1 MSEPLDPLTFPLW
14 GSRLIEASAGTGK
27 TWTLAALYV
36 RLILGHGTANHAP
49 PGAFLP
55 EQILVMTFTRAATR
69 ELSERIRAR
78 LEEAAA
84 CFRDDGLP
92 TDDFLRSL
100 LDDYPDPPARR
111 RAAWR
116 LTLASQAMEGAALH
130 TLDAWCQ
137 QVLQDTTFTHGQW
150 FPAQITDND
159 DDLIPLA
166 LQDLWRQRLYPL
178 SGLEFRV
185 FLDDWKDFS
194 QFSRHIQKDLPK
206 NTLPPWSMESASAN
220 ARLWKEKHREMTDG
234 LKTLRTLWRSRIET
248 LCAWLDGQLP
258 PTQPD
263 TPFNQKTFKG
273 ETVRQWCARLLHWCE
288 ENGPTDPSL
297 TEDVWDKLTPTGL
310 RAQVK
315 KNCRVDPPALFEE
328 LDDFRTALQYLS
340 DQRKHLHDLMVEGVA
355 LRLAQHKTQV
365 LRQNF
370 TDIQQRLDQ
379 ALQGPQGEALVT
391 DLRLRYPIA
400 LIDEFQDTSMRQ
412 LRMLDRIYDLNAN
425 APERGIFLIGDP
437 KQSIYGFRDADIR
450 SYLKARASV
459 APRHYLLTTNH
470 RSVAPVVEFINTLFR
485 GAEQR
490 VGPGAFRFRERDEA
504 PLPFHPVQARGR
516 EEQLLCGGQPPPALT
531 VSWTAELDNRGQL
544 FERMAEHC
552 AEHLG
557 RLLSSAAGFYTPQS
571 ALQAPLCP
579 ADLAILVRDRHE
591 AAAVKN
597 ALERRNI
604 PSVYLSDRS
613 HLLDSAETPDVLLW
627 LQSVAHPRNPRL
639 LRAALGT
646 TTLGFSLT
654 ELEQWARSETAFEEL
669 LNFWMELHHCWQRQ
683 GVLSML
689 QRLLHH
695 FFLPARWLQEKE
707 GERRLTQVLHL
718 AEFLQRTSAHLEGP
732 EALIQWLIHE
742 RQTPTSSPEE
752 LRLES
757 DADRVRIITI
767 HKSKGLEFPVVYLP
781 FATCF
786 KPQPDA
792 EEKRLQEDIRL
803 LYVALTRAQHALW
816 IGVSP
821 FKYKT
826 GGAQFSAS
834 ALGWL
839 LGAAPGDPAER
850 LLPLLRETWKSV
862 PEVHFAEARLPLAV
876 TPFTPPPAPALRPAS
891 PLTGN
896 FDRAWAIHSFSSLT
910 RSLAF
915 ALPAPPTA
923 RQNPSLSAAG
933 PRHRFPRGAWA
944 GKFLHEQLA
953 WAAERHFAFDT
964 DPTLNLQLHQRCLR
978 QGWETHAADLGQ
990 WLQEIALTP
999 IAPSGVALRAL
1010 PQTFQEME
1018 FWFPLQS
1025 THTERLDDFCQTHFW
1040 PGLPRPPLTARTLK
1054 GLMMGFA
1061 DLVFLRE
1068 DRFWVLDYKS
1078 NALGENDAAY
1088 TRATLEQAV
1097 VTHRYE
1103 VQLALY
1109 LLALH
1114 RLLKVRLGSSYVPHR
1129 HLGGGIDL
1137 FLRGIQGPEH
1147 GSLLLESPHRW
1158 IEALDALLTP
1168 APTGI
1173 PS

>member
-36 RLILGHGTANHAP
+36 RLVLGHGSGHHAP

-84 CFRDDGLP
+84 CFRGDGLP
-92 TDDFLRSL
+92 ADDFLRTL
-100 LDDYPDPPARR
+100 LDDYPDPLARR
-111 RAAWR
+111 HAAWR
-116 LTLASQAMEGAALH
+116 LTLASQAMESAAIH

-137 QVLQDTTFTHGQW
+137 QVLQDTTFSHGQW

-159 DDLIPLA
+159 EDLIPLA
-166 LQDLWRQRLYPL
+166 LQDLWRQRFYPL
-178 SGLEFRV
+178 SGLEFRF
-185 FLDDWKDFS
+185 FLEDWKDFS
-194 QFSRHIQKDLPK
+194 HFSRCIRKDLPI
-206 NTLPPWSMESASAN
+206 NTLPSWSMENARAN
-220 ARLWKEKHREMTDG
+220 AIAWKERHQAMTDG
-234 LKTLRTLWRSRIET
+234 LKTLRTLWRSRIEA
-248 LCAWLDGQLP
+248 LCAWLDDQLP
-258 PTQPD
+258 PNRQD
-263 TPFNQKTFKG
+263 TPFNQKTFRA
-273 ETVRQWCARLLHWCE
+273 ETVRQWCARLRHWCE
-288 ENGPTDPSL
+288 ENGPTDPCL
-297 TEDVWDKLTPTGL
+297 TEEVWDKLTPAGL
-310 RAQVK
+310 QAQVK
-315 KNCRVDPPALFEE
+315 KNCRIDPPALLEE
-328 LDDFRTALQYLS
+328 LDDLRTTLQHLR
-340 DQRKHLHDLMVEGVA
+340 DQRKQLHDLMVEGVA
-355 LRLAQHKTQV
+355 LRLAQHKSQI

-370 TDIQQRLDQ
+370 TDLQQRLDR
-379 ALQGPQGEALVT
+379 ALQGPQGEALVAG
-391 DLRLRYPIA
+391 LRLRYPVA

-412 LRMLDRIYDLNAN
+412 LRMLDRIYDLNAH

-459 APRHYLLTTNH
+459 APRHYFLTTNH
-470 RSVAPVVEFINTLFR
+470 RSVAPVVELINTLFQ

-490 VGPGAFRFRERDEA
+490 DGPGAFRFRERDEA
-504 PLPFHPVQARGR
+504 PLPFHPVQAHGR
-516 EEQLLCGGQPPPALT
+516 EEQLRCDGQPYPALT

-544 FERMAEHC
+544 LERMAEHC

-557 RLLSSAAGFYTPQS
+557 GLLASGANFCTSD
-571 ALQAPLCP
+571 LQVPLRP

-604 PSVYLSDRS
+604 SSVYLSDRT

-646 TTLGFSLT
+646 ATLGFSLA
-654 ELEQWARSETAFEEL
+654 ELEHWARSETAFEEL

-695 FFLPARWLQEKE
+695 FSLPARWLQEKD

-718 AEFLQRTSAHLEGP
+718 AEFLQRTSARLEGP
-732 EALIQWLIHE
+732 EALIQWLVHE
-742 RQTPTSSPEE
+742 CQTPTSSPEE

-757 DADRVRIITI
+757 DADRVRLITI

-786 KPQPDA
+786 RPEPDA
-792 EEKRLQEDIRL
+792 DADEKRLQEDIRL
-803 LYVALTRAQHALW
+803 LYVALTRARHALW

-826 GGAQFSAS
+826 GDPQFSAS

-839 LGAAPGDPAER
+839 LGATRGDPAER
-850 LLPLLRETWKSV
+850 LLPLLRETWGNFS
-862 PEVHFAEARLPLAV
+862 EVRFTEARLPLAT
-876 TPFTPPPAPALRPAS
+876 TPFSPPPAPALRPAS
-891 PLTGN
+891 LITGT

-910 RSLAF
+910 RSLALT
-915 ALPAPPTA
+915 LPPSPATQ
-923 RQNPSLSAAG
+923 QNPPLSEAS

-953 WAAERHFAFDT
+953 WAAERRFAFDT

-978 QGWETHAADLGQ
+978 QGWEAHADDLGQ

-1010 PQTFQEME
+1010 PRTFQEME
-1018 FWFPLQS
+1018 FWFPLQP

-1040 PGLPRPPLTARTLK
+1040 PTHPRSPLAARALK

-1061 DLVFLRE
+1061 DLVFVWE

-1088 TRATLEQAV
+1088 PRSALEQAA

-1103 VQLALY
+1103 VQMALY

-1114 RLLKVRLGSSYVPHR
+1114 RLLKVRLGSAYVPR
-1129 HLGGGIDL
+1129 QHLGGGIVL
-1137 FLRGIQGPEH
+1137 FLRGIQGPER
-1147 GSLLLESPHRW
+1147 GSLLLESPYRW
-1158 IEALDALLTP
+1158 IEALDALL
-1168 APTGI
+1168 APTFTGT

>member
-1 MSEPLDPLTFPLW
+1 MSDPLDPLTFPLW

-36 RLILGHGTANHAP
+36 RLVLGHGTANHAP

-69 ELSERIRAR
+69 ELSERIRVR

-84 CFRDDGLP
+84 CFRGDSLP

-100 LDDYPDPPARR
+100 LDDYPESSTRR

-116 LTLASQAMEGAALH
+116 LTLASQAMEGAAIH

-137 QVLQDTTFTHGQW
+137 QVLQDTTFAHGQW

-159 DDLIPLA
+159 EDLIPAA

-185 FLDDWKDFS
+185 FLEDWKDFS
-194 QFSRHIQKDLPK
+194 RFSQRIQKDLPK
-206 NTLPPWSMESASAN
+206 NTLPLWSTESVSIN
-220 ARLWKEKHREMTDG
+220 AIAWTEKHHAMTHE
-234 LKTLRTLWRSRIET
+234 LKTLRTLWRPRIEI

-258 PTQPD
+258 PSQPD

-288 ENGPTDPSL
+288 ENGPTDPCL
-297 TEDVWDKLTPTGL
+297 TEDQWDKLTPNGL
-310 RAQVK
+310 QAQVK
-315 KNCRVDPPALFEE
+315 KNFQIDPPALFDE
-328 LDDFRTALQYLS
+328 LHDFRTALQNLK

-355 LRLAQHKTQV
+355 LRLAQHKAQV

-391 DLRLRYPIA
+391 SLRLRYPVA

-425 APERGIFLIGDP
+425 ASERGIFLIGDP
-437 KQSIYGFRDADIR
+437 KQSIYGFRDADIQ

-470 RSVAPVVEFINTLFR
+470 RSVAPVVELINVLFE

-490 VGPGAFRFRERDEA
+490 VGPGAFRFRAKDDA

-516 EEQLLCGGQPPPALT
+516 DEQLLCDGRPQPALT
-531 VSWTAELDNRGQL
+531 VAWTTEPDNRGQL

-557 RLLSSAAGFYTPQS
+557 RLLTSAAGFYTS
-571 ALQAPLCP
+571 GLQALLRP

-591 AAAVKN
+591 AAAVKS

-613 HLLDSAETPDVLLW
+613 HLLDSAETPDILLW

-646 TTLGFSLT
+646 STLGFSLA
-654 ELEQWARSETAFEEL
+654 ELEQWARSETAFEEI

-695 FFLPARWLQEKE
+695 FFLPARWLQEKD

-742 RQTPTSSPEE
+742 LQTPTSSPEE

-767 HKSKGLEFPVVYLP
+767 HKAKGLEFPVVYLP

-786 KPQPDA
+786 KPQPEA

-826 GGAQFSAS
+826 SGPLFSAS

-839 LGAAPGDPAER
+839 LGATPGAPAEE
-850 LLPLLRETWKSV
+850 LLPLLQETWKSL
-862 PEVHFAEARLPLAV
+862 PEVHFTEASLPLSV
-876 TPFTPPPAPALRPAS
+876 TGFIPPPAPALRPAS
-891 PLTGN
+891 LVTGP

-915 ALPAPPTA
+915 VLPDSPTA
-923 RQNPSLSAAG
+923 QQNSPLPGTS

-953 WAAERHFAFDT
+953 WAAERRFTFDT

-978 QGWETHAADLGQ
+978 QGWETHAADLEQ

-1010 PQTFQEME
+1010 PHTFQEME
-1018 FWFPLQS
+1018 FWFPLQP
-1025 THTERLDDFCQTHFW
+1025 THTEELDDFCQTRFW
-1040 PGLPRPPLTARTLK
+1040 PGHPRPPLTARTLK

-1061 DLVFLRE
+1061 DLVFLWE

-1088 TRATLEQAV
+1088 TRTALKQAV
-1097 VTHRYE
+1097 LTHRYE

-1114 RLLKVRLGSSYVPHR
+1114 RLLKVRLGSTYIPR
-1129 HLGGGIDL
+1129 QHLGGGIDL
-1137 FLRGIQGPEH
+1137 FLRGIQGPER
-1147 GSLLLESPHRW
+1147 GSLLLESPHEW
-1158 IEALDALLTP
+1158 IETLDALLTP
-1168 APTGI
+1168 AFPGI
-1173 PS
+1173 SS